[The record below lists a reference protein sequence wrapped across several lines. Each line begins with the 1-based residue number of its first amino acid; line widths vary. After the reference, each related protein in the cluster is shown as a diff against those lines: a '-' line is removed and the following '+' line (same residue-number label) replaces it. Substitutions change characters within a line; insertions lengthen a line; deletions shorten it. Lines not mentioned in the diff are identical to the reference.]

1 MKVTN
6 FNNLETLVKRASV
19 LTKSISDKELYR
31 KFVKEGVDEITA
43 YMAVK
48 MSKQLNDKLRN

>member
-1 MKVTN
+1 
-6 FNNLETLVKRASV
+6 V
-19 LTKSISDKELYR
+19 LTKHISDKELYR
-31 KFVKEGVDEITA
+31 KFLKEGVDEITA